1 MIDKY
6 QKLALRDRILY
17 NKTIF
22 RKGDIVVLIRKKAN
36 GYPKNLDFDKE
47 YIVKDINGEQIRIDN
62 PSGTRDFYVNK
73 TFFTKKGDLRDSYL
87 EKILK
92 NT

>member
-6 QKLALRDRILY
+6 QQLALRDRILY

-22 RKGDIVVLIRKKAN
+22 RKGDIVVLIRKKSN
-36 GYPKNLDFDKE
+36 GYPKNLEFDKE
-47 YIVKDINGEQIRIDN
+47 YVIKHINGEQLGFDN
-62 PSGTRDFYVNK
+62 PLGRDIYINK
-73 TFFTKKGDLRDSYL
+73 TFFTKKGDLRDSNL

-92 NT
+92 NI

>member
-6 QKLALRDRILY
+6 QQLALRDRILY

-22 RKGDIVVLIRKKAN
+22 HKGDIVVLIRKKSN

-47 YIVKDINGEQIRIDN
+47 YVIKHINGEQLGFDN
-62 PSGTRDFYVNK
+62 PSGRDFYINK
-73 TFFTKKGDLRDSYL
+73 TFFTKKGDLRDINL

-92 NT
+92 NI

>member
-6 QKLALRDRILY
+6 QQLALRDRILY

-22 RKGDIVVLIRKKAN
+22 CKGDIVVLIRKKSN
-36 GYPKNLDFDKE
+36 GYPKKFEFDKE
-47 YIVKDINGEQIRIDN
+47 YVILNIIGEQLGFNN
-62 PSGTRDFYVNK
+62 PSGIDFYVNK
-73 TFFTKKGDLRDSYL
+73 TFFTKKGDLRDSNL

-92 NT
+92 NI

>member
-6 QKLALRDRILY
+6 QQLALRDRILY

-22 RKGDIVVLIRKKAN
+22 HKGDIVVLIRKKSN

-47 YIVKDINGEQIRIDN
+47 YIIIRINGEQICIINDI
-62 PSGTRDFYVNK
+62 GKEFYCNK
-73 TFFTKKGDLRDSYL
+73 TFFTKKGDLRDSNL

-92 NT
+92 NI

>member
-6 QKLALRDRILY
+6 QQLALRDRILY

-22 RKGDIVVLIRKKAN
+22 RKGDIVFLIRKKAN

-47 YIVKDINGEQIRIDN
+47 YVIKHINGEQLCIEN
-62 PSGTRDFYVNK
+62 TSGFRDFYINK
-73 TFFTKKGDLRDSYL
+73 TFFTKKGDLRDSNL

-92 NT
+92 NI

>member
-6 QKLALRDRILY
+6 QQLALRDRILY

-36 GYPKNLDFDKE
+36 GYPKNLEFDKE
-47 YIVKDINGEQIRIDN
+47 YIVKDINGDQIRIDN
-62 PSGTRDFYVNK
+62 PLSTKDFFVNK
-73 TFFTKKGDLRDSYL
+73 TFFTKKGDLRDSNL

-92 NT
+92 NI

>member
-6 QKLALRDRILY
+6 QQLALRDRILY

-22 RKGDIVVLIRKKAN
+22 RKGDIVFLIRKKAN
-36 GYPKNLDFDKE
+36 GYPKNLEFDKD
-47 YIVKDINGEQIRIDN
+47 YVVKDINGEQIRIDN
-62 PSGTRDFYVNK
+62 PSGTSDFFVNK
-73 TFFTKKGDLRDSYL
+73 TFFTKKGDLRDSNL

-92 NT
+92 NI

>member
-73 TFFTKKGDLRDSYL
+73 TFFVKKVDLRDSYL